1 MATKLLINLLR
12 ADEYSFRQYIDGLE
26 HVCLRPG
33 VDIRLSAEIV
43 TSVREKTRAL
53 GFDPKDTT
61 TRELYHLLKARLES
75 DDAALRMQLR
85 LDGADPEKTAKILA
99 TNAHK
104 LSKNERSLSLTNA
117 GVKKLLK
124 AVPPRKTMR
133 LLRYR
138 SLESVVKRTNPKLLY
153 TLACLVEGKSWNSQV
168 HAKMLRLATK
178 DVQWQQVSCAPIPLD
193 WYRKLSAHLDDK
205 GAFISNN
212 EVGSVFVAP
221 VVDASIQGS
230 TVLSLGLLLN
240 AAQTVAINSV
250 PYRKSAFDQGYMSIL
265 PELAHNVMPDL
276 VSIHGLRPSWKIVHE
291 LMNKGVVGEQSPE
304 LEFIVGESSWQ
315 SVEMKLAT
323 LLPSM
328 DFWVNSH
335 YLGVDTQHKPIS
347 FHVMDL
353 ALDVATQSSFAEQ
366 STTHFEA
373 SLWNELQ
380 LRYLQN
386 DVLNHSLSRQLSA
399 THDQYELSFD

>member
-1 MATKLLINLLR
+1 
-12 ADEYSFRQYIDGLE
+12 
-26 HVCLRPG
+26 
-33 VDIRLSAEIV
+33 
-43 TSVREKTRAL
+43 
-53 GFDPKDTT
+53 
-61 TRELYHLLKARLES
+61 
-75 DDAALRMQLR
+75 
-85 LDGADPEKTAKILA
+85 
-99 TNAHK
+99 
-104 LSKNERSLSLTNA
+104 
-117 GVKKLLK
+117 
-124 AVPPRKTMR
+124 
-133 LLRYR
+133 
-138 SLESVVKRTNPKLLY
+138 
-153 TLACLVEGKSWNSQV
+153 
-168 HAKMLRLATK
+168 
-178 DVQWQQVSCAPIPLD
+178 
-193 WYRKLSAHLDDK
+193 
-205 GAFISNN
+205 
-212 EVGSVFVAP
+212 